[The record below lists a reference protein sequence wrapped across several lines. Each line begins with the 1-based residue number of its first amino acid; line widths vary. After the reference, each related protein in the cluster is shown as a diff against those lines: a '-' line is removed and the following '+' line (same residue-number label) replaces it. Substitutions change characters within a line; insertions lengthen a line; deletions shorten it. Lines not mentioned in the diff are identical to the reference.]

1 MKKYYFKET
10 LKKAK
15 EVGIEILDLDIANE
29 VSCTL
34 TVEINDDDFE
44 EICKLI
50 RQAYLKSEYISIND
64 FCLCIDNLITDGELA
79 LEDISSYNVSDLIEQ
94 ASYYC

>member
-1 MKKYYFKET
+1 MKKFYFKET

-15 EVGIEILDLDIANE
+15 ENEINILDLDIANE
-29 VSCTL
+29 VECTL
-34 TVEINDDDFE
+34 TVEINDDIFE
-44 EICKLI
+44 EICRLV

-64 FCLCIDNLITDGELA
+64 FCLCIDNLISEGELA
-79 LEDISSYNVSDLIEQ
+79 LEDISTYDISDFIEQ